1 MHSIVEQLDEARIGR
16 VHRRSVWAAGL
27 GIFLDGYDLSIIAIA
42 LLLLKPQ
49 WQLGPLQTGLLGGAA
64 LVGAFA
70 GGLIGGPLA
79 DRYGRKAIYLLDMAT
94 FLVAALASGFAW
106 DVASLVALRFVL
118 GVGVGAD
125 YPLSATYLVEFL
137 PRARRGRITVW
148 VFALW
153 MGGAAVSSAVG
164 LALLPLGEHAWRF
177 MLASGAIPA
186 LGILWLRRNLPE
198 SPRWYLRRGRVT
210 EAVAVLGQLVPSLGE
225 TERRALIESEQRR
238 RQTPRAAWRTLF
250 ARTYIRRTLFITLP
264 WFLFDIMG
272 YSFGIY
278 APLLLLGLGLHTRV
292 QSVVG
297 NTLLDVVAII
307 GTALLAETIEHVGR
321 LRAQVIGFVGSV
333 IGLLLIW
340 VFALRG
346 PPPLAVLAGGL
357 LLWQVAV
364 SYGPSNTC
372 WVFPVELYPTE
383 LRASAHGLATAVS
396 RLGALVAVFLLPLL
410 QEVLGVAWL
419 MLVFAV
425 IGVLGAIL
433 SAWLGEETAQ
443 KPLPQEAVSISGDW
457 QSPIRSEDL
466 SSPPA
471 TLGRANK

>member
-1 MHSIVEQLDEARIGR
+1 MQGILDSLDEARIGR
-16 VHRRSVWAAGL
+16 VHRRSAWAAGL

-42 LLLLKPQ
+42 LILLKPQ

-64 LVGAFA
+64 LAGALL

-106 DVASLVALRFVL
+106 DIASLVALRFVL

-125 YPLSATYLVEFL
+125 YPVSATYLVEFL

-186 LGILWLRRNLPE
+186 LGILWLRKNLPE
-198 SPRWYLRRGRVT
+198 SPRWYLRRGRVK
-210 EAVAVLGQLVPSLGE
+210 EAVAVLGQLVPALSE
-225 TERRALIESEQRR
+225 TEKRTLIEAQQHR

-250 ARTYIRRTLFITLP
+250 APVYIRRTLFITLP

-278 APLLLLGLGLHTRV
+278 APLLLLGLGLRTNV
-292 QSVVG
+292 QSVIG

-333 IGLLLIW
+333 VGLLLIW
-340 VFALRG
+340 VFALHG
-346 PPPLAVLAGGL
+346 PPPLAVLAAGL

-372 WVFPVELYPTE
+372 WVFPVELFPTD

-396 RLGALVAVFLLPLL
+396 RAGALLAVFLLPLV
-410 QEVLGVAWL
+410 QHVIGIAWL
-419 MLVFAV
+419 MLIFAL
-425 IGVLGAIL
+425 IGVAGAVL

-443 KPLPQEAVSISGDW
+443 KPLPQEASIPAMTV
-457 QSPIRSEDL
+457 QTEPRERLSP
-466 SSPPA
+466 
-471 TLGRANK
+471 

>member
-1 MHSIVEQLDEARIGR
+1 MNGILERLDEARIGR
-16 VHRRSVWAAGL
+16 LHRRSAWAAGL

-42 LLLLKPQ
+42 LILLKPQ
-49 WQLGPLQTGLLGGAA
+49 WHLGPLQTGLLGGAA
-64 LVGAFA
+64 LAGALL

-106 DVASLVALRFVL
+106 DIASLVVLRFIL

-125 YPLSATYLVEFL
+125 YPLSATYLMEFL
-137 PRARRGRITVW
+137 PRQRRGRISVW

-186 LGILWLRRNLPE
+186 LGILWLRKNLPE
-198 SPRWYLRRGRVT
+198 SPRWYLRRGRVA
-210 EAVAVLGQLVPSLGE
+210 EAVAVLGQLLPSLGE
-225 TERRALIESEQRR
+225 DERRALITAEQQR
-238 RQTPRAAWRTLF
+238 RQTPLAPWSALF
-250 ARTYIRRTLFITLP
+250 ARGYIRRTLFVTLP

-278 APLLLLGLGLHTRV
+278 APLLLLGFGLHSQTQAV
-292 QSVVG
+292 IG
-297 NTLLDVVAII
+297 NTLLDIVALA
-307 GTALLAETIEHVGR
+307 GTALLALTIERVGR
-321 LRAQVIGFVGSV
+321 LRAQVLGFVGSV
-333 IGLLLIW
+333 IGLLLVW
-340 VFALRG
+340 VFALHG
-346 PPPLAVLAGGL
+346 PPPLIVLATGL

-372 WVFPVELYPTE
+372 WIFPAELYPTE

-396 RLGALVAVFLLPLL
+396 RAGALIAVFLLPLV
-410 QEVLGVAWL
+410 QEVIGVAWL
-419 MLVFAV
+419 MLLFAV
-425 IGVLGAIL
+425 IGVAGAIL

-443 KPLPQEAVSISGDW
+443 KPLPQEAVMISISV
-457 QSPIRSEDL
+457 QTEQTIASP
-466 SSPPA
+466 
-471 TLGRANK
+471 